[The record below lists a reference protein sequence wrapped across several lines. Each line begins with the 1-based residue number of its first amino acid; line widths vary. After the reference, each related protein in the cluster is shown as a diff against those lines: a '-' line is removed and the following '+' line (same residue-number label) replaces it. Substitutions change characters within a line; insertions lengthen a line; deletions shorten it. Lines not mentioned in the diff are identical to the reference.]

1 MDIQYSHK
9 SKIQSFPNNPI
20 WLSIDE
26 VVFKTIKGD
35 IPENEWWLDPKYN
48 LKLSIGDCYIY
59 EGESIEVIAINNN
72 NLNGNIFIT
81 FQYRNK
87 KKEYELVTRQLKDF
101 FTFIKNL
108 NIR

>member
-1 MDIQYSHK
+1 MKVQYYHK
-9 SKIQSFPNNPI
+9 SSNQPFGNNPI
-20 WLSIDE
+20 WSSIDE
-26 VVFKTIKGD
+26 ITFKTIEGD

-59 EGESIEVIAINNN
+59 EGESIEVVAINNN
-72 NLNGNIFIT
+72 NLNGSIFIT

-87 KKEYELVTRQLKDF
+87 EKEYELVTRKLKDF